1 MTARKHQPLLIRP
14 VLPDECDT
22 LSELAQASKAHWG
35 YDDDFMNLC
44 RDELKVTPE
53 KIARFRMRVAQA
65 GREIAGFSATR
76 YHDGAA
82 DVEEFFVSPRYIG
95 TGIGHR
101 LMQDMLD
108 HARRHGVHRVTVE
121 ADPNATGFYEREGF
135 SVCGEAPSGSVP
147 GRKLPLMRREI

>member
-14 VLPDECDT
+14 VLPDECEV

-35 YDDDFMNLC
+35 YDEEFLKNC
-44 RDELKVTPE
+44 RDELRVTPE

-65 GREIAGFSATR
+65 GREIAGFSAAS

-82 DVEEFFVSPRYIG
+82 DVEEFFVAPRYIG

-108 HARRHGVHRVTVE
+108 HARRHGVHHVRVE
-121 ADPNATGFYEREGF
+121 ADPNATGFYESEGF
-135 SVCGEAPSGSVP
+135 NICGEAPSGSIA
-147 GRKLPLMRREI
+147 GRKLPVMERKI

>member
-14 VLPDECDT
+14 VLPDECEV

-35 YDDDFMNLC
+35 YDEEFLKNC
-44 RDELKVTPE
+44 RDELRVTPE

-65 GREIAGFSATR
+65 GREIAGFSAAS

-82 DVEEFFVSPRYIG
+82 DVEEFFVAPRYIG

-108 HARRHGVHRVTVE
+108 HARRHGVHHVRVE
-121 ADPNATGFYEREGF
+121 ADPNATGFYESEGF
-135 SVCGEAPSGSVP
+135 NICGEAPSGSIP
-147 GRKLPLMRREI
+147 GRKLPLMERKI

>member
-14 VLPDECDT
+14 VLPDECET

-35 YDDDFMNLC
+35 YDEEFMKNC
-44 RDELKVTPE
+44 CEELRVTPE

-65 GREIAGFSATR
+65 GREIAGFSAAS

-82 DVEEFFVSPRYIG
+82 DVEEFFVAPRYIG

-108 HARRHGVHRVTVE
+108 
-121 ADPNATGFYEREGF
+121 
-135 SVCGEAPSGSVP
+135 
-147 GRKLPLMRREI
+147 

>member
-1 MTARKHQPLLIRP
+1 MTARTHQPLLIRP
-14 VLPDECDT
+14 VLPDECET
-22 LSELAQASKAHWG
+22 LSALARESKAHWG

-82 DVEEFFVSPRYIG
+82 DVEEFFVAPRYIG

-101 LMQDMLD
+101 LMLDMLD

-121 ADPNATGFYEREGF
+121 ADPNAADFYEREGF
-135 SVCGEAPSGSVP
+135 SLCGETLSDSVP
-147 GRKLPLMRREI
+147 GRKLPLMQREI